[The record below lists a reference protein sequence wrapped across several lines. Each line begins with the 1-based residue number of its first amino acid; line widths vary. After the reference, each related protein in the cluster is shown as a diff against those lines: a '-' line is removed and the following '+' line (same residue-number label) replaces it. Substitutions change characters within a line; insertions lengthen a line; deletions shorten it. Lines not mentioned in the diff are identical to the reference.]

1 MSNDNHT
8 DQELQ
13 QALMQPLALR
23 GTADYPVKEGLYC
36 FIHEGRRYPIHVR
49 ATLVGMIVGSGT
61 INPWVNR
68 NLRDVPGGHWFGQF
82 YSMDDCQTF
91 IARFKIQ

>member
-1 MSNDNHT
+1 MSNDAYT

-13 QALMQPLALR
+13 RALVAPLALR
-23 GTADYPVKEGLYC
+23 GSSEPPLREGLFC

-49 ATLVGMIVGSGT
+49 ATFAGNIIGSGT

-68 NLRDVPGGHWFGQF
+68 NVREMPNGHWFGNF
-82 YSMDDCQTF
+82 YSMEDCQTF